1 MADINKL
8 LSDKAITQ
16 EQNKV
21 RILNVFKK
29 YSSSWICH
37 FQTTRSK
44 L

>member
-21 RILNVFKK
+21 RILNVLKK
-29 YSSSWICH
+29 YSSSSYKQLKIP
-37 FQTTRSK
+37 FI
-44 L
+44 